1 MIPLD
6 KTLECCK
13 LSREYKA
20 NFYLWEEG
28 FHQREEDKNV
38 LRLEGYIFS
47 SEVKLVEWENVVDIS
62 LNEKFPTSRVL

>member
-13 LSREYKA
+13 LRRKYKA
-20 NFYLWEEG
+20 NDCLGEEG
-28 FHQREEDKNV
+28 FHQREEDKNL

-47 SEVKLVEWENVVDIS
+47 SEVKLVEWENIADI
-62 LNEKFPTSRVL
+62 EFMFH